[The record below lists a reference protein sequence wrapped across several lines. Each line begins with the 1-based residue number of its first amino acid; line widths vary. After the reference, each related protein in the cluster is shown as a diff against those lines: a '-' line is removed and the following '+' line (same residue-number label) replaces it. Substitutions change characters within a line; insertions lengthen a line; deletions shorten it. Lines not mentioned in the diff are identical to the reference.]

1 MYKLNQNDWNGNPS
15 KSLKR
20 LSDNASI
27 PFAPDNT
34 DYQAFKIAV
43 LDQQPNALIDNG
55 DSFSMSSNESIL
67 ENADGSKMTID
78 EAKAYVRTLP

>member
-1 MYKLNQNDWNGNPS
+1 MYKLLPNDFFNKPATAVV
-15 KSLKR
+15 R
-20 LSDNASI
+20 LSDNAFI
-27 PFAPDNT
+27 PFDPDNT
-34 DYQAFKIAV
+34 DYQAFKTAV
-43 LDQQPNALIDNG
+43 LEQQPNALIDNG